1 MPPPPLY
8 SFTECAVLSF
18 IYISGKMKNRVPTKY
33 RIQILLHAVSQGA
46 LSQIIYIQL
55 YRKTF
60 VESQVP
66 INLFKPC
73 RPLAYGI
80 QLNSAWPRQ
89 YRYFRPSYR
98 SVPSFLQ
105 FQPSLFFAPFPT
117 CLFHF
122 ITLPNKTNA
131 YRFPSPSTVTKTH
144 TTRVYR
150 QLLFRLHKLIKTYQ
164 GRNHL
169 CKLNGL
175 GRTMHE
181 IGIPVLLI

>member
-1 MPPPPLY
+1 
-8 SFTECAVLSF
+8 
-18 IYISGKMKNRVPTKY
+18 MKNRVLPKHRT
-33 RIQILLHAVSQGA
+33 QVVLHVASQGA
-46 LSQIIYIQL
+46 LSRIIYIQM

-66 INLFKPC
+66 INLFKPR

-89 YRYFRPSYR
+89 YRCFRPRYR
-98 SVPSFLQ
+98 SVPSFLHL
-105 FQPSLFFAPFPT
+105 QPSLFFAPFPT
-117 CLFHF
+117 CLVHF

-131 YRFPSPSTVTKTH
+131 YRFPSPSTVSKKKKKATQ
-144 TTRVYR
+144 VYR
-150 QLLFRLHKLIKTYQ
+150 ELQFRLHKLIKTYQ

-169 CKLNGL
+169 YRLKSL

-181 IGIPVLLI
+181 IGIPFFLNYLNLSYYSKPFKHNL